1 MSSVCTSILP
11 DKVVFLI
18 TNNRENIEGSRQ
30 ILRGIQKVKRLK
42 NQKPIKVT
50 LALTRIPFPQDD
62 EERKNEQKMIED
74 IKGFLNEEVK
84 NLDEQLNISDILV
97 LHSDRSLELAE
108 SLRLNLENIKDKP
121 LANDYLQLFSKN
133 IPGKLIETKIKSIL
147 EGTISPENLFEN
159 PDKIEKELEA
169 LAFIYPHPQSF
180 EKLIDFY
187 FLRNK
192 SIEEKLRLF
201 LELWRVSKQF
211 STRMFSKFI
220 KTFIELE
227 LDNYSWYKSNQ
238 FFIYIAGI
246 AEEYFKANPNSA
258 NSVNVVLKLAG
269 IYDKNSEYKT
279 ALDYYLKVIDKVE
292 EKSNI
297 LKAVFK
303 IYKNQKE
310 YKSAHHLCDKYSD
323 TIAANSDLKIP
334 VLEIMYLENNRS
346 AVKRL
351 LTNDPGLE
359 DLILDENPELY
370 SQLMTMLGKEEK
382 LNNKL
387 LSKLSQELS
396 TRSEYKL
403 VDLGKI
409 FFKLNKFKIFKEN
422 IPDDFPGKQYI
433 LSSVS
438 REIF

>member
-1 MSSVCTSILP
+1 
-11 DKVVFLI
+11 
-18 TNNRENIEGSRQ
+18 
-30 ILRGIQKVKRLK
+30 
-42 NQKPIKVT
+42 
-50 LALTRIPFPQDD
+50 
-62 EERKNEQKMIED
+62 MIED

-246 AEEYFKANPNSA
+246 AEEYLKANPNSA
-258 NSVNVVLKLAG
+258 NNVNVVLKLAG
-269 IYDKNSEYKT
+269 IYDKNSEYKN

-303 IYKNQKE
+303 IYKNQKK